1 MDWFKKIMAA
11 VGTLAN
17 GAGAVVDAAVPVF
30 QGDRTKI
37 AAVLAVA
44 TPVIC
49 KALDPIA
56 PGVCPVVQ
64 SIGSLAATLVP
75 LFALAGLVRK

>member
-17 GAGAVVDAAVPVF
+17 GAGAVVDAAVPVV

-37 AAVLAVA
+37 AAVIAVA
-44 TPVIC
+44 TPVLC

-56 PGVCPVVQ
+56 PGACPVIQ
-64 SIGSLAATLVP
+64 SVGSLATMLIPV
-75 LFALAGLVRK
+75 FAFAGLVRK